1 MELLK
6 WAQTICLSIERNLS
20 TDCGKSNTGRH
31 GKATCVTLEV
41 RIGIFFIAKE
51 KSGLGAVQCE
61 MQSNTV
67 KTCLSLHSRSV
78 ENHWKVRAVIKN
90 LVEPQAGEKVEII
103 FWAKKRQPSRKRC
116 PIECHQ
122 QMGSKDALERLEERH
137 RQTVLYILMKEDW
150 ALLSDL
156 C

>member
-1 MELLK
+1 MSLYREKSEHWLRK
-6 WAQTICLSIERNLS
+6 IKHWQTW
-20 TDCGKSNTGRH
+20 KSYLCDFGSKNWYF
-31 GKATCVTLEV
+31 
-41 RIGIFFIAKE
+41 FFIAKE
-51 KSGLGAVQCE
+51 KSGLGAVQYE

-90 LVEPQAGEKVEII
+90 LVEPHAGEKVEII

-137 RQTVLYILMKEDW
+137 RQTVLYILMREDW